1 MPYFCL
7 SESHFQGLKHTF
19 SHRLDG
25 EQTTGRVWCMAAVE
39 KSLARLGHSTM
50 KINCTNPSPDTYFMY
65 LQFIGP
71 QGWCLSI
78 WYNLTTAWE
87 EEKLLVFLTGKRKYR
102 INIQL
107 LMNKKHLNQSHT
119 YPSAQMQKRIHN
131 RKINKPKFLRM
142 VNYKQKV
149 RKMQWNRTL
158 RSSIVFSQLL
168 RKTQTILYQ
177 LPK

>member
-1 MPYFCL
+1 MGNKQQEGSDAWQL
-7 SESHFQGLKHTF
+7 
-19 SHRLDG
+19 
-25 EQTTGRVWCMAAVE
+25 W

-131 RKINKPKFLRM
+131 RKINKPKFFRM

>member
-1 MPYFCL
+1 MHGSCGKESCQAGTLNHENKLHKSFTRHLFYVPAIHRTSGLMSEYLIQSDNCL
-7 SESHFQGLKHTF
+7 GRRKAAGF
-19 SHRLDG
+19 SHREKKIQNKYTAVD
-25 EQTTGRVWCMAAVE
+25 EQ
-39 KSLARLGHSTM
+39 
-50 KINCTNPSPDTYFMY
+50 
-65 LQFIGP
+65 
-71 QGWCLSI
+71 
-78 WYNLTTAWE
+78 
-87 EEKLLVFLTGKRKYR
+87 
-102 INIQL
+102 
-107 LMNKKHLNQSHT
+107 KHLNQSHT